1 MTSWSSP
8 VYFEYSTWWSVDD
21 KLLMIPMIVFVL
33 CLFVDLYI
41 FVFVA
46 WTGLCPP
53 QLWSRPS
60 KRQKAQKSRD
70 QIHSQEKLRPDPFTQ
85 KKLRRDSIH
94 SQDPS
99 IASVLAQLWRF
110 RSKNP
115 IESKKNC
122 NRAHMPCMFNSSEV
136 CSIFCW
142 KYVSRF
148 RNINNIWIWKW
159 IQTTSEGVS
168 PFSL

>member
-53 QLWSRPS
+53 QLSSAAQVRGKKP
-60 KRQKAQKSRD
+60 KKAATRSIHKKNFEE
-70 QIHSQEKLRPDPFTQ
+70 IHSQE
-85 KKLRRDSIH
+85 KLRRDSIH
-94 SQDPS
+94 SRDPS